1 MIEAVAAAGPVTT
14 MTAVLFAAARPLSV
28 LWGIVVPGVVFTL
41 SFLITWALYRKFAG
55 KSR

>member
-1 MIEAVAAAGPVTT
+1 MIEAAAGGSPSTT
-14 MTAVLFAAARPLSV
+14 LAAVLFAAARPVSI
-28 LWGIVVPGVVFTL
+28 LWGIVVPGSVFTL